1 MLHAVC
7 YASNEF
13 WIHCLLL
20 VASWFLFQA
29 CRGSYSKHTIGL
41 LVFINQSK
49 WPEFGQSRQSLWHPI
64 PDPQLLNHCSQL
76 IPILNVLIPE
86 LNQQHIACFLLKLG
100 PCGPSWPQSGRLFD
114 LLITLKLCASLIW
127 LQLCPN
133 MDILCAWSFL
143 VGYNPDNL
151 DTNCC
156 NLLLP
161 PPPPYFAFFSLM
173 QEASC
178 LYLSQCTILCTYI
191 Y

>member
-1 MLHAVC
+1 VVPLA
-7 YASNEF
+7 
-13 WIHCLLL
+13 
-20 VASWFLFQA
+20 
-29 CRGSYSKHTIGL
+29 
-41 LVFINQSK
+41 
-49 WPEFGQSRQSLWHPI
+49 
-64 PDPQLLNHCSQL
+64 
-76 IPILNVLIPE
+76 
-86 LNQQHIACFLLKLG
+86 
-100 PCGPSWPQSGRLFD
+100 QSGRLFD

-191 Y
+191 YYHSKNYSLIDSEDVEGQWH

>member
-76 IPILNVLIPE
+76 IPILNDLIPE
-86 LNQQHIACFLLKLG
+86 LNQQHTACFFAKIRPLWSLLA
-100 PCGPSWPQSGRLFD
+100 PVRSTFWPFNYTETLCFINLASAMPKYGYTVCLELSGRLQ
-114 LLITLKLCASLIW
+114 SR
-127 LQLCPN
+127 
-133 MDILCAWSFL
+133 
-143 VGYNPDNL
+143 
-151 DTNCC
+151 
-156 NLLLP
+156 
-161 PPPPYFAFFSLM
+161 
-173 QEASC
+173 
-178 LYLSQCTILCTYI
+178 
-191 Y
+191 